1 MGPNYTPVLFC
12 PSAYFGRN
20 SIQVAPWP
28 TIRCPTSWSAANR
41 LRRRW
46 PLRITAYNF
55 GMVGLSDCRIPAQ
68 FGTPADYGPQA
79 RPSFE
84 TQQRLL
90 PSTEERLN
98 SSEPYIHRYLR
109 VSMSGPR
116 LFGIYGFYKNTRGH
130 RLAALFADW

>member
-46 PLRITAYNF
+46 PLRITDYNF

-68 FGTPADYGPQA
+68 FGTPSDYGPKA
-79 RPSFE
+79 RPSFDP
-84 TQQRLL
+84 QQRFAFHRGAPKLQRAIHTPL
-90 PSTEERLN
+90 
-98 SSEPYIHRYLR
+98 SS
-109 VSMSGPR
+109 
-116 LFGIYGFYKNTRGH
+116 GFNVG
-130 RLAALFADW
+130 AALVWDLWLLQKHAGA